1 MKKSSKPGPLT
12 APLPAVMVS
21 CGDMEK
27 SNIITIAWT
36 GIINSHPPMTYISV
50 MPRRMSHSIIA
61 EKGEFVI
68 NLTTAEL
75 AKAMDFCGVK
85 SGRDVDKFEHLG
97 LTREAGDIV
106 SAPMIAE
113 SPVNIEC
120 KVTEIK
126 EFPSHDMFIAEIVA
140 VHVDEKYVDEN
151 GNNKRTPYTLVY
163 YDVDTFEQQLD
174 DFVAESESNLNE
186 AKAALETAQAEYDA
200 AVAAKEELTSGN
212 SGSAKAEWDSAVEAR
227 IAAETAYNAAKDAYD
242 AALEE
247 RDAAQEAYDAIS
259 NNQ

>member
-1 MKKSSKPGPLT
+1 MKKSSKPGPLP

-21 CGDMEK
+21 CGDMEN

-50 MPRRMSHSIIA
+50 MPRRQSHSIIS
-61 EKGEFVI
+61 EKREFVI
-68 NLTTAEL
+68 NLTTSEL
-75 AKAMDFCGVK
+75 AKAMDFCGVR
-85 SGRDVDKFEHLG
+85 SGRDVDKFDHLG

-120 KVTEIK
+120 KVTDIK

-151 GNNKRTPYTLVY
+151 GAYDYGSMDLVSFSHGKYYRLRREETGFFGYSVMKPKTAKKRR
-163 YDVDTFEQQLD
+163 
-174 DFVAESESNLNE
+174 
-186 AKAALETAQAEYDA
+186 
-200 AVAAKEELTSGN
+200 AAKRN
-212 SGSAKAEWDSAVEAR
+212 H
-227 IAAETAYNAAKDAYD
+227 
-242 AALEE
+242 
-247 RDAAQEAYDAIS
+247 
-259 NNQ
+259 

>member
-21 CGDMEK
+21 CGDMEN

-50 MPRRMSHSIIA
+50 MPRRQSHSIIS
-61 EKGEFVI
+61 EKREFVI
-68 NLTTAEL
+68 NLTTSEL
-75 AKAMDFCGVK
+75 AKAMDFCGVR
-85 SGRDVDKFEHLG
+85 SGRDVDKFDHLG

-120 KVTEIK
+120 KVTDIK

-151 GNNKRTPYTLVY
+151 GAYDYGNMDLVSFSHGKYYRLRREETGFFGYSVMKPKTAKKRR
-163 YDVDTFEQQLD
+163 
-174 DFVAESESNLNE
+174 
-186 AKAALETAQAEYDA
+186 
-200 AVAAKEELTSGN
+200 AAKRN
-212 SGSAKAEWDSAVEAR
+212 R
-227 IAAETAYNAAKDAYD
+227 
-242 AALEE
+242 
-247 RDAAQEAYDAIS
+247 
-259 NNQ
+259 

>member
-1 MKKSSKPGPLT
+1 MKKNSKPGPLT

-21 CGDMEK
+21 CGDMEN

-50 MPRRMSHSIIA
+50 MPRRQSHSIIS
-61 EKGEFVI
+61 EKREFVI
-68 NLTTAEL
+68 NLTTSEL
-75 AKAMDFCGVK
+75 AKAMDFCGVR
-85 SGRDVDKFEHLG
+85 SGRDVDKFDHLG

-120 KVTEIK
+120 KVTDIK

-151 GNNKRTPYTLVY
+151 GAYDYGSMDLVSFSHGKYYRLRREETGFFGYSVMKPKTAKKRR
-163 YDVDTFEQQLD
+163 
-174 DFVAESESNLNE
+174 
-186 AKAALETAQAEYDA
+186 
-200 AVAAKEELTSGN
+200 AAKRN
-212 SGSAKAEWDSAVEAR
+212 H
-227 IAAETAYNAAKDAYD
+227 
-242 AALEE
+242 
-247 RDAAQEAYDAIS
+247 
-259 NNQ
+259 